1 MATTLDSS
9 SQRIAQARATALKR
23 PAKQAADT
31 LTSDGIEVPE
41 ALDDLMVEMLA
52 EGARLAFGTT
62 DGSAD
67 VWARLSYPL
76 SCNSDHA
83 GMVAFVTA
91 GSLEKALR
99 KIAQCIPPIPAVE
112 KYWKSDRFARE

>member
-1 MATTLDSS
+1 MATSLDSAA
-9 SQRIAQARATALKR
+9 QRIAQARAKALKR
-23 PAKQAADT
+23 PAKVSDDT
-31 LTSDGIEVPE
+31 LRSDGIEVPE

-76 SCNSDHA
+76 SCNSAHA

-99 KIAQCIPPIPAVE
+99 KVAQCVPSVPAVE
-112 KYWKSDRFARE
+112 KYWKVDRFARE